1 MIVGIGP
8 AIHRARKN
16 AKMTQRLLAHR
27 ACLDASYICA
37 IEKGA
42 RIPTLESIEA
52 ISGALGVP
60 SLVLYLDAATP
71 EERAAVVRRYD
82 SDGRERR

>member
-1 MIVGIGP
+1 MITTIGLTVM
-8 AIHRARKN
+8 RFRKR

-42 RIPTLESIEA
+42 RVPSLEAIEA
-52 ISGALGVP
+52 IAKALGVC
-60 SLVLYLDAATP
+60 SLELYFDAAST
-71 EERAAVVRRYD
+71 EDRKAVRP
-82 SDGRERR
+82 